1 MRRFCIVVLAV
12 LFAQAFV
19 SPLVANEEC
28 AIQEPSHAGD
38 DCSPLCVT
46 CACVVAHA
54 FEGETTPSLSADQ
67 TPHARSLPPQA
78 SLADGPSFDILH
90 VPLRPS
96 LT

>member
-1 MRRFCIVVLAV
+1 MVLVV

-28 AIQEPSHAGD
+28 AIQESSHAGD

-46 CACVVAHA
+46 CACVATHA
-54 FEGETTPSLSADQ
+54 FQGETTQPLSADRVL
-67 TPHARSLPPQA
+67 HARSLPPQA
-78 SLADGPSFDILH
+78 SLVDGPSFDILH
-90 VPLRPS
+90 VPLRTS